1 MIKSLPLFFLFAF
14 LSINTSAQTKSQRIK
29 ECRISSGFGFSSAEQ
44 NVKKI
49 GTALWIQLDYRLSEN
64 FSLATEFEFMAYK
77 QFGYYETL
85 PVDPNEIKVY
95 DNNFSILVKYH
106 FPTKSKIN
114 VSLASGW
121 TYTIRQNDYYY
132 FEDNGTTKHWFPNIT
147 SYSDYTIPFLAEI
160 GYPISKKNRYPG
172 KNEI

>member
-1 MIKSLPLFFLFAF
+1 
-14 LSINTSAQTKSQRIK
+14 
-29 ECRISSGFGFSSAEQ
+29 
-44 NVKKI
+44 
-49 GTALWIQLDYRLSEN
+49 
-64 FSLATEFEFMAYK
+64 MAYK

-160 GYPISKKNRYPG
+160 GYPISKKIDIQARMKYNFNYQNG
-172 KNEI
+172 STYSGGLGLSLQL